1 MRYRAVLYDM
11 DGTVLD
17 TLEDLKNAVNAALA
31 AFGRPALTLE
41 QVRAYVGNGSRRLIE
56 LALGSDAAAEEVDR
70 MLAWYKPWYDAHCR
84 ILTRPYPGILSL
96 MERLKAAGL
105 RQAIVSNKPD
115 SAVRALAADFFPGL
129 AEFAVGERESEGIRR
144 KPWPDMLDAVRGQ
157 MGLERADCLYVGDS
171 EVDLLTAANAG
182 LRCVSVTWG
191 FRSREQLLAAG
202 AETLID
208 TPEAL
213 AELVLNA

>member
-1 MRYRAVLYDM
+1 MNYRAVLYDM

-56 LALGSDAAAEEVDR
+56 LALGEGAAPEEIDR

-96 MERLKAAGL
+96 MERLKAAGV

-115 SAVRALAADFFPGL
+115 SAVRALAGDFFNAFGGQFRFTGKSSSNGARHGVPTARRQRQRPL
-129 AEFAVGERESEGIRR
+129 A
-144 KPWPDMLDAVRGQ
+144 
-157 MGLERADCLYVGDS
+157 
-171 EVDLLTAANAG
+171 
-182 LRCVSVTWG
+182 
-191 FRSREQLLAAG
+191 
-202 AETLID
+202 
-208 TPEAL
+208 
-213 AELVLNA
+213 